1 MRRAIILLPEGKFP
15 ISCFGELTYTAKV
28 NSRSVGLPTSI
39 GFYGLTFQLVKAN
52 TMPDIVTR
60 SYVEYRNDA
69 YWIEGTRISLDSV
82 VYAFQKG
89 ESPESIVQSFP
100 LLTLEQVYGAITF
113 YLANRAQIDAYLTIE
128 EAAFDAMPQP
138 LQTTA
143 PALYDKL
150 SVAKYYSCIYVEGRF
165 DRFR

>member
-1 MRRAIILLPEGKFP
+1 
-15 ISCFGELTYTAKV
+15 
-28 NSRSVGLPTSI
+28 
-39 GFYGLTFQLVKAN
+39 
-52 TMPDIVTR
+52 MPDIVTR

-100 LLTLEQVYGAITF
+100 LLTLEQVYGAIAF
-113 YLANRAQIDAYLTIE
+113 YLANRAQIDAYLTTE

-138 LQTTA
+138 LQTAA

-150 SVAKYYSCIYVEGRF
+150 IAAKATRQ
-165 DRFR
+165 